1 MDMLLS
7 VKKLDNI
14 QWTPVAGQPKTSAFI
29 RELQKIQA
37 AGKGLVLLPE
47 KGEVP
52 FLMENLSHKGLHLV
66 VNDIA
71 DPREAEDLLRL
82 AEKLAHE

>member
-1 MDMLLS
+1 
-7 VKKLDNI
+7 
-14 QWTPVAGQPKTSAFI
+14 
-29 RELQKIQA
+29 
-37 AGKGLVLLPE
+37 
-47 KGEVP
+47 
-52 FLMENLSHKGLHLV
+52 MENLSHKGLHLV